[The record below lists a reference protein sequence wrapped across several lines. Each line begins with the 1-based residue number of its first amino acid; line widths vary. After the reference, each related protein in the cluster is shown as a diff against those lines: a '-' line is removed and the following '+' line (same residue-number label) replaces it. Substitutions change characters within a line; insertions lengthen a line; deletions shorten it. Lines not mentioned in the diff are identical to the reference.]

1 MYSSKIKKRDNL
13 RNRKNNF
20 QNGYLA
26 NRFSKH
32 HFIPTKGEES
42 LRSNWRKKRNPGS
55 KRLILS
61 PINWDRG
68 IRGSIGGSRYSR
80 GGARAKG
87 SPCPDFSSRD
97 FSLYRYL
104 PPLPGI
110 LRCWKKKYI
119 GFVDLFEAPPP
130 FSKPGRLVVSWDR
143 RRFLVTRTAIWD
155 RKEER
160 IAGKYNWTL
169 EKRNRTFSKAAFL
182 VINILIFNIKLS
194 SKLRYDRFI
203 NGIINHTHYN
213 LLSLQI
219 TQLKIDNNPFAK
231 GFRDTGAGK
240 REKKWVS
247 LSKLH
252 QL

>member
-143 RRFLVTRTAIWD
+143 CRFLVTRTAIWD
-155 RKEER
+155 RKKER

>member
-130 FSKPGRLVVSWDR
+130 FSKPVRLVVSWDR
-143 RRFLVTRTAIWD
+143 RRFLVTRAAIWD

-182 VINILIFNIKLS
+182 VINISL
-194 SKLRYDRFI
+194 
-203 NGIINHTHYN
+203 NGINCHRNWDTIVLLMKPFITHHN